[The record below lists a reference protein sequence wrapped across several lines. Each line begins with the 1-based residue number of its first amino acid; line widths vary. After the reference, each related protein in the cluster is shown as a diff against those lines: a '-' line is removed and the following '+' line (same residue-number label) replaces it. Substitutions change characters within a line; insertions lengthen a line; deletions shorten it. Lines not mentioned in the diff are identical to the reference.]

1 MDNVKRG
8 KTSMYQVTYDY
19 LTANREKMDSMPNFP
34 VYYDELGVDISKLLG
49 FAAVE
54 TTNLTGISNRKN
66 ELKKIVGQNAYDLS
80 TRIFAYAEQSNLVE
94 LQKDSYYPES
104 ALKYGT
110 DAFVRD
116 NSRKLYNLAQ
126 ANLENLAAFGVTAE
140 TQATFLANIDQFE
153 KAIPLRRDSVSERV
167 KRNKAYDAV
176 MVQTDAVLKKID
188 SLAVTLRLSDPD
200 FYAGYQSA
208 RKIIDT
214 GTAGLSVKGQVV
226 EVGSLVPVPDAFVE
240 LMPLPLNGDTPLKK
254 RTAGK
259 GGFQIKSVRPGN
271 YQMKVSKYGYT
282 EQVLDVAVNSGET
295 TKLTITLAKN

>member
-66 ELKKIVGQNAYDLS
+66 ELKMVVAQNAYDLS

-104 ALKYGT
+104 VLKYGT

-153 KAIPLRRDSVSERV
+153 KAIPLKRDSVSERV

-200 FYAGYQSA
+200 FYAGYKSS

-214 GTAGLSVKGQVV
+214 GTASLSVKGQVV

-254 RTAGK
+254 KTADK
-259 GGFQIKSVRPGN
+259 GGFRIKSMTPGN
-271 YQMKVSKYGYT
+271 YQVKVSKYGYT